1 MDWHIIS
8 PLVFTVYTQSR
19 SGANAGLDR
28 IMKQKWLHLC
38 NRLDYQF
45 KNPDFL
51 RQALTH
57 KSYLPQDSEAN
68 FGNNE
73 RIEFLGDAVLDLVI
87 SEMLM
92 QEFPELDEGGLS
104 KFRASLV
111 SESGLCKQARTLKLG
126 DCLLLGRGEEMTG
139 GREKTSLL
147 SDTFEAVMAAIYL
160 DSREKNGLSEITR
173 VIQKIFLAHL
183 PENAEGYITRDYKS
197 ELQEHVQKITG
208 LASTYELVDETGPDH
223 QKEFTMAVFV
233 RNKEYGR
240 GTGASKKLA
249 SQLAAENALVR
260 IQQNPSLLK

>member
-1 MDWHIIS
+1 
-8 PLVFTVYTQSR
+8 
-19 SGANAGLDR
+19 
-28 IMKQKWLHLC
+28 MKQKWIHLC

-45 KNPDFL
+45 ENPDIL

-57 KSYLPQDSEAN
+57 KSYLPLESEEN

-73 RIEFLGDAVLDLVI
+73 RIEFLGDAVLDLVT

-111 SESGLCKQARTLKLG
+111 SESGLCKQARALELG
-126 DCLLLGRGEEMTG
+126 HCLLLGRGEEMTG

-160 DSREKNGLSEITR
+160 DSRDKLGLSEIAR
-173 VIQKIFLAHL
+173 VIRKLFLPHL
-183 PENAEGYITRDYKS
+183 PENAQGYITRDYKS
-197 ELQEHVQKITG
+197 ELQEHVQKLTG
-208 LASTYELVDETGPDH
+208 LPSTYELVDETGPDH

-233 RNKEYGR
+233 RDKEYGR
-240 GTGASKKLA
+240 GSGASKKLA

-260 IQQNPSLLK
+260 IQQDPSLFGGA

>member
-1 MDWHIIS
+1 
-8 PLVFTVYTQSR
+8 
-19 SGANAGLDR
+19 
-28 IMKQKWLHLC
+28 MKQKWIHLC
-38 NRLDYQF
+38 KHLDYQF
-45 KNPDFL
+45 ENPDIL

-57 KSYLPQDSEAN
+57 KSYLPLESEQY

-73 RIEFLGDAVLDLVI
+73 RIEFLGDAVLDLVT

-111 SESGLCKQARTLKLG
+111 SESGLYKQACALELG

-160 DSREKNGLSEITR
+160 DSRDKHGLSEIVR
-173 VIQKIFLAHL
+173 VIRKLFLPHL
-183 PENAEGYITRDYKS
+183 PKNAQGYITRDYKS
-197 ELQEHVQKITG
+197 ELQERVQKLTG
-208 LASTYELVDETGPDH
+208 LPSTYELVDETGPDH

-233 RNKEYGR
+233 RDEEYGR
-240 GTGASKKLA
+240 GSGASKKLA

-260 IQQNPSLLK
+260 IQQDPSLLEGG

>member
-1 MDWHIIS
+1 
-8 PLVFTVYTQSR
+8 
-19 SGANAGLDR
+19 
-28 IMKQKWLHLC
+28 MKEKWLHLC
-38 NRLDYQF
+38 NRLGYHFQ
-45 KNPDFL
+45 NPDIL

-57 KSYLPQDSEAN
+57 KSYLPQESEVH

-92 QEFPELDEGGLS
+92 EKFPELEEGGLS

-111 SESGLCKQARTLKLG
+111 SESGLCKQARALKLG
-126 DCLLLGRGEEMTG
+126 HCLLLGRGEEITG
-139 GREKTSLL
+139 GRDKTSLL

-160 DSREKNGLSEITR
+160 DSREKNGISEITR
-173 VIQKIFLAHL
+173 VIRQIFLPHL

-197 ELQEHVQKITG
+197 ELQEHVQKLTG
-208 LASTYELVDETGPDH
+208 LPAIYELVDETGPDH

-233 RNKEYGR
+233 RDNEYGR
-240 GTGASKKLA
+240 GIGASKKLA

-260 IQQNPSLLK
+260 IQRDPSLLEGG